1 MLMRLHQETEVA
13 VFTEIRGQENFR
25 RLAVQLP
32 AGINIRDQ
40 GVNRQQ
46 IFVFCRGGEKAVVL
60 PATASCYCLAP
71 HLLHAEVRYDRRHLR
86 HQHGVIDRAVGG
98 RQHAVLTPG
107 VRAVERRVETG
118 RAWKGGS
125 RHAWGMSAAKRR
137 GKRSEHSVLNSV
149 TNELC
154 YQLQMTSR
162 LDEFFTISRWIT
174 KHSYLRAAML
184 DNGEWIREWYPGED
198 VVILLWWLCKG
209 LQWRG
214 GVVPTVQLHGNRRKG
229 PGNGQYWDPF
239 TGFTD
244 RNGLFAI
251 FY

>member
-1 MLMRLHQETEVA
+1 MLTRLHQETEVA

-32 AGINIRDQ
+32 AGINIRDR

-46 IFVFCRGGEKAVVL
+46 IFVFAGGEKVVVL
-60 PATASCYCLAP
+60 PATASGYCLAP

-107 VRAVERRVETG
+107 VRAVEGRVETG

-125 RHAWGMSAAKRR
+125 CHAWGMSAAKRR
-137 GKRSEHSVLNSV
+137 GKRSEHS
-149 TNELC
+149 NELC

-162 LDEFFTISRWIT
+162 LDDFFTISRWIT

-184 DNGEWIREWYPGED
+184 DNGEWIREW
-198 VVILLWWLCKG
+198 
-209 LQWRG
+209 
-214 GVVPTVQLHGNRRKG
+214 
-229 PGNGQYWDPF
+229 
-239 TGFTD
+239 
-244 RNGLFAI
+244 
-251 FY
+251 

>member
-1 MLMRLHQETEVA
+1 MRFHQETEVA

-32 AGINIRDQ
+32 AGINIRDK
-40 GVNRQQ
+40 GVNRLQ
-46 IFVFCRGGEKAVVL
+46 IFFFARGGGAVVL

-86 HQHGVIDRAVGG
+86 HQHGFIDCAVGG

-107 VRAVERRVETG
+107 VRAVERRVETR

-125 RHAWGMSAAKRR
+125 CHAWGMSAASKR
-137 GKRSEHSVLNSV
+137 GKWSEHSNQ
-149 TNELC
+149 LC
-154 YQLQMTSR
+154 YQLQITSH
-162 LDEFFTISRWIT
+162 LDDFFTISRWIM

-214 GVVPTVQLHGNRRKG
+214 GVVPTVQLHGKRRKG
-229 PGNGQYWDPF
+229 PRNGQYWDPF
-239 TGFTD
+239 TGLTD
-244 RNGLFAI
+244 RTGLFAI